1 MLRFI
6 GFGESP
12 LRISAISQRLVDMVF
27 FYCDILG
34 VADNSVSP
42 VVKSSNHPKFVDEG
56 VMRVKLK
63 VVVCV
68 GRFTVNSRIEGSVRI
83 EMYVTG

>member
-1 MLRFI
+1 MLGFI
-6 GFGESP
+6 NFSESP
-12 LRISAISQRLVDMVF
+12 VQISAISQRLVDMVF
-27 FYCDILG
+27 LFRDILG
-34 VADNSVSP
+34 VADNGVSP
-42 VVKSSNHPKFVDEG
+42 VVKCPNHPKFVDEG

-68 GRFTVNSRIEGSVRI
+68 GRFMVNSRIEGSIRI